1 MKLYDCVNIVEK
13 DGTFLL
19 VPEMEYEGVL
29 ILLGF
34 DGTEKWYRLQCR
46 EVGRGG
52 GSYDYIA
59 TVMKSNGQSYSW
71 DWGYSGYTL
80 VSPSMDA
87 KREKIVEACKE
98 YCKRNGIEF
107 PGKGW

>member
-1 MKLYDCVNIVEK
+1 MKLYDCVKIIEN

-19 VPEMEYEGVL
+19 VPTKEYEGVL

-34 DGTEKWYRLQCR
+34 DGTEMWYRLQCR
-46 EVGRGG
+46 KVGRYGD
-52 GSYDYIA
+52 SYDYIA
-59 TVMKSNGQSYSW
+59 TVMKSNGESYSW
-71 DWGYSGYTL
+71 DWGYSGHTL
-80 VSPSMDA
+80 VVPSMDA

-98 YCKRNGIEF
+98 YCKRNGINF